1 MADNELKKY
10 DGRTPHGG
18 PDRSA
23 PYPVSRLAP
32 AIDLVDMAREIAHA
46 DAMLGNRTSAKL
58 KVIADQIKAL
68 QDAARA
74 VLEEA
79 RQDQA
84 LHRAECAFKRQPG
97 KVYYLYRR
105 VDGSRYFSMLSPP
118 DWRGNPPHEF
128 VGAYR
133 LEADL
138 SWTPAERL
146 EDDRRGAGDTQA
158 IIERL
163 LENQGL

>member
-10 DGRTPHGG
+10 DGHTLHRG

-32 AIDLVDMAREIAHA
+32 AIDLVDIAREISQA
-46 DAMLGNRTSAKL
+46 DAMLNNRTSAKL

-68 QDAARA
+68 QNAART
-74 VLEEA
+74 VLEDA

-84 LHRAECAFKRQPG
+84 LHHAECAFKRQSG

-105 VDGSRYFSMLSPP
+105 AGGSQYFSMLSPL
-118 DWRGNPPHEF
+118 DWHGSPPHEF
-128 VGAYR
+128 AGAYR

-138 SWTPAERL
+138 SWTPAEHL
-146 EDDRRGAGDTQA
+146 DEDRHTSGDTQA
-158 IIERL
+158 MIERL
-163 LENQGL
+163 LEDGRF